1 MSDAPDFNWPL
12 LARHLNE
19 RAVKSPLDQDVLK
32 VLGGSD
38 CQRVLVACSGGADS
52 VYTLCRLWGLA
63 KDLSIELI
71 VAHYNHRWREEDSE
85 IDARFVKELA
95 QQLRCKFVTATRPE
109 AVAAF
114 TETSARELRLDFLRA
129 TAKEY
134 KCSCIAFGHQH
145 DDIPETQLQRLARGS
160 GASGLAAPR
169 PVHLFSAYPTH
180 VRPIIHLRAKSIRG
194 ELNKS
199 GIPWCEDASN
209 NDVSI
214 PRNALRRQIIPALSE
229 ALARDV
235 VAGAARSR
243 KLIEEDAVALDQF
256 ARDCFPEAFEASK
269 SLDRSALK
277 LAPRALTRR
286 ALIAWI
292 SAQGLV
298 QSLSAALLDQLIDLI
313 YMKKAEHRLS
323 VGDCFIE
330 LDNTS
335 IRLEAADAMNK
346 LIDRCSLKAGESVV
360 LSTGAVLKAEC
371 VSVDGALRRVLS
383 NGAVNANHEAYLAT
397 KPDQI
402 FQVRGWQPGD
412 VFRPMGA
419 PGRKKLKNWFIDR
432 QIPIWER
439 KQLPLV
445 ILGSGSIAWVPG
457 FPPADNLKIS
467 AGTKIA
473 LKLTYQT
480 KKPFC
485 PN

>member
-1 MSDAPDFNWPL
+1 MSDISDFNWL
-12 LARHLNE
+12 FLARHLNE
-19 RAVKSPLDQDVLK
+19 QVVKSPLHQDVLK

-52 VYTLCRLWGLA
+52 VYMLCRLWGLA

-71 VAHYNHRWREEDSE
+71 VAHYNHRWREEASE
-85 IDARFVKELA
+85 IDAGFVKELA
-95 QQLRCKFVTATRPE
+95 QQLECKFVTASRPE

-129 TAKEY
+129 TANEY
-134 KCSCIAFGHQH
+134 ECCCIAFGHQQ
-145 DDIPETQLQRLARGS
+145 DDILETQLQRLARGS

-169 PVHLFSAYPTH
+169 PVHSFSVYPTH
-180 VRPIIHLRAKSIRG
+180 VRPIIHLRAELIRG
-194 ELNKS
+194 ELNES
-199 GIPWCEDASN
+199 GIPWREDASN

-214 PRNALRRQIIPALSE
+214 PRNALRRQIIPALSA
-229 ALARDV
+229 ALARDA

-243 KLIEEDAVALDQF
+243 KLIEEDAVALDQL
-256 ARDCFPEAFEASK
+256 ARDCFPEAFKASK
-269 SLDRSALK
+269 SLDRPALK

-286 ALIAWI
+286 ALVAWLG
-292 SAQGLV
+292 AQGLI
-298 QSLSAALLDQLIDLI
+298 QSLSATLLDQLIDLV
-313 YMKKAEHRLS
+313 YVEKGRHRLS
-323 VGDCFIE
+323 VGDGFIE

-335 IRLEAADAMNK
+335 IRLETADTMK
-346 LIDRCSLKAGESVV
+346 ELTGSYSLKVGESVV

-371 VSVDGALRRVLS
+371 VPVDETLRRILS
-383 NGAVNANHEAYLAT
+383 NGEVNANHEAYLAT
-397 KPDQI
+397 KPDAI

-412 VFRPMGA
+412 IFRPMGA

-445 ILGSGSIAWVPG
+445 TLDSGSIAWVPG
-457 FPPADNLKIS
+457 FPPADNLIIS

-473 LKLTYQT
+473 LKLTYLT
-480 KKPFC
+480 KKSFC